1 MRDVIG
7 NEISVTPTAVMS
19 LKGAR
24 DVTMRRNEASV
35 QKMKIMQGK
44 RFGKREE
51 MGTISSK
58 HFWLKEASMGKKLFC
73 GPKKGT

>member
-1 MRDVIG
+1 
-7 NEISVTPTAVMS
+7 
-19 LKGAR
+19 
-24 DVTMRRNEASV
+24 MRRNEACV

-73 GPKKGT
+73 GPKKGAL